1 MSDPFGMWF
10 GGSHLG
16 FGTHMPILAAAVLDA
31 GPGPILE
38 YGVGFY
44 STPLLH
50 LFAHEQ
56 GRELLSLESDAA
68 WADRF
73 GGLRDERHKIIAPPS
88 WEASEAIVDAAA
100 KDWAV
105 VFIDHGP
112 NERRLVDARRL
123 ANRAEYVVM
132 HDWDD
137 AAPTYAEMATLFKHK
152 WVSRLGPFT
161 AVMSNVR
168 PFVGMGPA
176 IIPPVCC

>member
-16 FGTHMPILAAAVLDA
+16 FGTHMPVLAAAVLDA

-73 GGLRDERHKIIAPPS
+73 GGMRDERHKIIAPPS

-137 AAPTYAEMATLFKHK
+137 GAYTDIAALFKYN
-152 WVSRLGPFT
+152 WVSQLGPKT

-168 PFVGMGPA
+168 GFPGLDSRLRHPYPRG
-176 IIPPVCC
+176 